1 MNKMVSIEQ
10 LKKTLKEEGYVI
22 LRKSF
27 APEKIK
33 DEICKM
39 SGCKTYEELKDV
51 FEDED
56 LALGESRTNFRIT
69 GPCEGCVLS
78 NQFREL
84 LTELGQWSWYDASI
98 ITAIPGKGRQ
108 PAHRD
113 YAAPKNNTGRWKIVT
128 FSPMNDVKLNGGV
141 TVVFPTTHL
150 GSPCGHSKRIRLDAG
165 DELVF
170 FSSLYHYGAANK
182 SQEYRVMFSQT
193 YDVIMKN

>member
-1 MNKMVSIEQ
+1 MI
-10 LKKTLKEEGYVI
+10 LKK
-22 LRKSF
+22 SF
-27 APEKIK
+27 TPQRIK

-39 SGCKTYEELKDV
+39 SGCKTYEDLKDV

-69 GPCEGCVLS
+69 DPSEGCILS
-78 NQFREL
+78 DQFREL

-113 YAAPKNNTGRWKIVT
+113 YAAPKDNVGRWKIVT
-128 FSPMNDVKLNGGV
+128 FSPMNDVKPNGGV
-141 TVVFPTTHL
+141 TVVYPRTHV
-150 GSPCGHSKRIRLDAG
+150 GHPRENLKRIRLDAG

-182 SQEYRVMFSQT
+182 SQDYRVMFSQT
-193 YDVIMKN
+193 YDVNIQN